1 MPMWNGQFMGLRRN
15 SVSWAVVGENI
26 ESAKF
31 SSCPLCHQRPRF
43 AMCGV

>member
-1 MPMWNGQFMGLRRN
+1 MPMWNGQFIGLRRN
-15 SVSWAVVGENI
+15 SVPSNAIGENI

-31 SSCPLCHQRPRF
+31 SSCPLVHQSSRL